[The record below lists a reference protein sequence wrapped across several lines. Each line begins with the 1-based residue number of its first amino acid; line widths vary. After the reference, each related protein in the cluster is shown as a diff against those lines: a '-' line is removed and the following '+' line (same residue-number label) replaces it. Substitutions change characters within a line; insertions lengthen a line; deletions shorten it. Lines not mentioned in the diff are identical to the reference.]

1 MTEMAARS
9 AIEALTIDYWRR
21 VDRLSDAPVEELY
34 VESGV
39 MHLGS
44 LKLEGKDKIAAF
56 FIDRNRQEKQMGR
69 TTRHLVNGLW
79 IEPALRGRLRVF
91 STVQVLSGVGDW
103 PLASVPASS
112 VGDFED
118 VVAEVSPGVFRF
130 ELRSAR
136 TVFTGAGAPAFVR

>member
-1 MTEMAARS
+1 MTEMATRG

-34 VESGV
+34 VEAGV

-44 LKLEGKDKIAAF
+44 LRIEGKDGIRAF
-56 FIDRNRQEKQMGR
+56 FIERTRQEKLVGR

-79 IEPALRGRLRVF
+79 IEPAPQGRLRVS

-130 ELRSAR
+130 ELRSVR